1 MGNFFDEGG
10 NKLNEE
16 KKSPVI
22 WVVLIVIF
30 LVIGGTLVVFAKKVL
45 NRENVTV
52 TFDGNIFVTDSE
64 TMSFYGLT
72 INYDYKTSY
81 LTINGTPTDNLVLG
95 RLSGLD
101 FALGDKY
108 ATNLTYISG
117 YVNYPKLGRY
127 GTFVVDVSNLVSDVQ
142 ARNWIDVYFAN
153 SNNKNE
159 GEELII
165 NSEAASTGNEFTYWM
180 WFETP
185 SDWVFKDYTVKIDV
199 TKVET
204 ETLQQGQTYG
214 IMPTPK
220 RTGYTF
226 DGWYTG
232 ENGTGTRIT
241 SDTVMNSTSDHT
253 LYAKWIKK

>member
-1 MGNFFDEGG
+1 MGNFFTEEDNEL
-10 NKLNEE
+10 NK
-16 KKSPVI
+16 KKKPPVI
-22 WVVLIVIF
+22 WVVLIIMF
-30 LVIGGTLVVFAKKVL
+30 LVIEGTLVVFLKKSS
-45 NRENVTV
+45 NNSNKENVTV
-52 TFDGNIFVTDSE
+52 TFDGNIFLTEKE

-72 INYDYKTSY
+72 VNYDYKTSY
-81 LTINGTPTDNLVLG
+81 LTINGTPTGDWVLG

-108 ATNLTYISG
+108 VTNMIYISG
-117 YVNYPKLGRY
+117 YVNNPNSNY
-127 GTFVVDVSNLVSDVQ
+127 GKFVIDVSRVQ
-142 ARNWIDVYFAN
+142 ARNYTDLYFTN
-153 SNNKNE
+153 DYDE
-159 GEELII
+159 DELII
-165 NSEAASTGNEFTYWM
+165 NSESASEGNEFTYWM
-180 WFETP
+180 CFKTP

-232 ENGTGTRIT
+232 ENGTGTKIT
-241 SDTVMNSTSDHT
+241 SDTVMTSTKDHT
-253 LYAKWIKK
+253 LYARWIKK